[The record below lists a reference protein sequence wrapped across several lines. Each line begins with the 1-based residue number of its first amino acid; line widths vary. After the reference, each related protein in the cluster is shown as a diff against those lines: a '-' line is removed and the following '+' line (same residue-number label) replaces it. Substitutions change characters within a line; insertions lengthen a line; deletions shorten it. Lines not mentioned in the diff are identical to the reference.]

1 MTRAT
6 ALDYLWWEEFRGGLG
21 VSGFCFTLVAGLKP
35 AEVLERLAV
44 EPDEPLQA
52 VGYIEVGPAEGG
64 SVIVEPAGYTGIMR
78 DAVVPLSAATALAT
92 VHNNVLQHATFIYAV
107 DGKVITGL
115 DPMFPAAPRWGAEPD
130 RLLPHLE
137 DLGLVDEFDEFD
149 EDDEEWP
156 ALGGR
161 HVETA
166 LALAERCT
174 GIRLLP
180 EHVRG
185 PLPHA
190 ASVAHLYEVRDGRP
204 PPLAY

>member
-21 VSGFCFTLVAGLKP
+21 VSGFCFTLVAGLRP

-44 EPDEPLQA
+44 KPDAPLQA
-52 VGYIEVGPAEGG
+52 MGYIEVGPAEGG
-64 SVIVEPAGYTGIMR
+64 SVIVEPAGHMGIMR

-92 VHNNVLQHATFIYAV
+92 VHKNVLQHAMFIYAV

-115 DPMFPAAPRWGAEPD
+115 DPMFPDAPRWGAEPD
-130 RLLPHLE
+130 RLLSHLA
-137 DLGLVDEFDEFD
+137 DLGLADEFD
-149 EDDEEWP
+149 EDDEEWL

-161 HVETA
+161 YVETA

-174 GIRLLP
+174 GIRLTP

-190 ASVAHLYEVRDGRP
+190 ASVAHLYEIRDGRP